1 MTLFTLRS
9 KRSASRALSH
19 CLLVAFLAF
28 MTTAAYA
35 QDRNYLIE
43 VVLLENLNE
52 AKNAGPGDLY
62 YPRITSA
69 MSLSGDSAAAAG
81 FSLVEEGLSLTE
93 EAEKIT
99 GSRQFRVLRHF
110 AWRQPGLDAK
120 NAQAIRINVGSVFD
134 QYLPADLK
142 PYKHFIPASFQAT
155 PDRNRK
161 VRNTTISGSIKVRLG
176 RFLHVDSHLVYT
188 DVKNNTSYRLRQSRK
203 MRSREYHY
211 IDNPRFGLLIRIL
224 PIEDAENPG

>member
-1 MTLFTLRS
+1 MSLFTNRS
-9 KRSASRALSH
+9 NRSVSRVLSH
-19 CLLVAFLAF
+19 CLLLICLVVFAN
-28 MTTAAYA
+28 AAYA

-43 VVLLENLNE
+43 VILLENLNE
-52 AKNAGPGDLY
+52 AKNATPGTLY
-62 YPRITSA
+62 YPKITSA
-69 MSLSGDSAAAAG
+69 MSLSSDTAASAG

-120 NAQAIRINVGSVFD
+120 NAKAIRINVGSVFD

-142 PYKHFIPASFQAT
+142 PYKHFIPASFQAA

-161 VRNTTISGSIKVRLG
+161 VRNTTVSGSIKVRLG

-188 DVKNNTSYRLRQSRK
+188 DVENNTSYRLRQSRK

-211 IDNPRFGLLIRIL
+211 IDNPRFGLLVRIL
-224 PIEDAENPG
+224 PIEDAQNPG

>member
-1 MTLFTLRS
+1 MSLFTNRS
-9 KRSASRALSH
+9 TRSVSRVLAH
-19 CLLVAFLAF
+19 YLLLACVAVMAN
-28 MTTAAYA
+28 AAHA

-43 VVLLENLNE
+43 VVLLENLDE
-52 AKNAGPGDLY
+52 AKNATPGNLY

-69 MSLSGDSAAAAG
+69 MSLSSDAASSAG

-93 EAEKIT
+93 EAQKIT

-120 NAQAIRINVGSVFD
+120 NAKAIRVNIGSVFD
-134 QYLPADLK
+134 QYIPADLK

-155 PDRNRK
+155 PDRSRQ
-161 VRNTTISGSIKVRLG
+161 VRNTTVSGSIKVRLS

-188 DVKNNTSYRLRQSRK
+188 DVENNTSYRLRQSRK

-211 IDNPRFGLLIRIL
+211 IDNPRFGLLVRIL
-224 PIEDAENPG
+224 PIEDAQNPG